1 MNSDPKYADG
11 AAYLHGTVVPI
22 GEACIPLLDTG
33 FLRSDLTYDV
43 VHVWRGRFFRLDDHL
58 DRFTRNVARLRL
70 RLPVDRAGLTAVLE
84 DLLRRSGLVDA
95 YVNMTLTRGVAS
107 GGRRDPRLF
116 ENRLYAYT
124 IPFVWIVP
132 LEEQEAGISLVVS
145 SVERI
150 PSASVDPM
158 VKNFH
163 WGDLL
168 RGQFEAFDRGARA
181 AVLVDRNGNLTE
193 GPGFN
198 IFAIVDGTLLTPDAG
213 VLDGITRRTVLE
225 LAMREGIRARECPLR
240 ATALERAEEVFLT
253 STAGGVMPVVS
264 VNGSRLG
271 DGRPGRVTRR
281 LRELYWAAHDDPRY
295 ATPVAY
301 DRIPTPAAG

>member
-1 MNSDPKYADG
+1 MN
-11 AAYLHGTVVPI
+11 AA
-22 GEACIPLLDTG
+22 
-33 FLRSDLTYDV
+33 SS
-43 VHVWRGRFFRLDDHL
+43 GRT
-58 DRFTRNVARLRL
+58 FTRNVARLRV

-107 GGRRDPRLF
+107 GGRHDPRLF
-116 ENRLYAYT
+116 ENRLYAYAVQ
-124 IPFVWIVP
+124 FVWIVP
-132 LEEQEAGISLVVS
+132 LEDQEVGISLVVS

-150 PSASVDPM
+150 PSASVDPK

-198 IFAIVDGTLLTPDAG
+198 IFAVVDGTLFTPDAR

-225 LAMREGIRARECPLR
+225 LAEREGDRRAR
-240 ATALERAEEVFLT
+240 V
-253 STAGGVMPVVS
+253 
-264 VNGSRLG
+264 
-271 DGRPGRVTRR
+271 
-281 LRELYWAAHDDPRY
+281 
-295 ATPVAY
+295 
-301 DRIPTPAAG
+301 PAAGDCIGTRRGGVPQQYRRPGNAHGEREWQPPGRWRAR